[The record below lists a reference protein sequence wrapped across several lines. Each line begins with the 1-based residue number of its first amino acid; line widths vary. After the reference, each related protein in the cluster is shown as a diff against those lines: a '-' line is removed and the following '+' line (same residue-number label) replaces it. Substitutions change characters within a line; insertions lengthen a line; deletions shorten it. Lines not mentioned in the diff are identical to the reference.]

1 VLTLNPGKVFN
12 SICKEVD
19 RYTGAQHSKQND
31 PHISLLYSHLDC
43 NQLTDKVLAVR
54 KKIPEIVE
62 ICALAM
68 VELQGGPGDWKILV
82 KKNF

>member
-1 VLTLNPGKVFN
+1 MLTLNSGKVFH

-19 RYTGAQHSKQND
+19 RYLGAQHSKQND

-62 ICALAM
+62 ICGIAM
-68 VELQGGPGDWKILV
+68 VELQGGPENWKILV
-82 KKNF
+82 QKNF